1 MNEYVILGGIGGV
14 IFDFFQ
20 LLELRNKPKEERP
33 DVRDWLYWLPYIVWP
48 ILSGLLVYVYDSP
61 DLRLN
66 KLISL
71 QLGVSAPLI
80 FRQMLKSNP
89 LSARYIRLQDENQ

>member
-1 MNEYVILGGIGGV
+1 MNEYIILGVIGGI

-20 LLELRNKPKEERP
+20 LLELQNKPKEDRP
-33 DVRDWLYWLPYIVWP
+33 DFKDWLYWLPYLVWP
-48 ILSGLLVYVYDSP
+48 ILSGLLVYAYDTP
-61 DLRLN
+61 NLKLN

-80 FRQMLKSNP
+80 FRQMLQSNP
-89 LSARYIRLQDENQ
+89 LSPKNIKLQDENQ